1 MSVLLG
7 RIIGPLSER
16 RTSANASGDV
26 AAQAGVAQL
35 VPTVEGRLGQFC
47 TAGIGQHDQ
56 RHQPERKPRQRR
68 EPKDRAQRLAGR
80 GQRHTHQEQRG
91 NVLTQASPSLRPAA
105 RSSLRMNFLAV
116 LNLNGRVHNFLML
129 RQPLANHGWRQFPVM
144 RHQADGTRIV

>member
-35 VPTVEGRLGQFC
+35 VPTVDGRLGQFC

-68 EPKDRAQRLAGR
+68 EPKDRAQPCGD
-80 GQRHTHQEQRG
+80 
-91 NVLTQASPSLRPAA
+91 VLIQAWPSLRPAA

-144 RHQADGTRIV
+144 RHQADGARIV